1 MLKYTQFVSQAGQA
15 FETIEVLK
23 AKLELKIRVS
33 AVRFCPWPP
42 FKQHSNNKFHGID
55 YSPQYRWFFSEVNL
69 RSSLY
74 YFLPTSAMQVPL
86 TKPS

>member
-23 AKLELKIRVS
+23 ATLELKIRVS

-55 YSPQYRWFFSEVNL
+55 YSPQY
-69 RSSLY
+69 
-74 YFLPTSAMQVPL
+74 
-86 TKPS
+86 